1 MTGRLTIAV
10 VGATGAQGGGL
21 ARAILDDPEGRYS
34 CRALTRSPASDA
46 ARALADRGA
55 DVVRADLDDRNSL
68 IEAFRG
74 ATNAFCMTN
83 FFEHFS
89 PEKELEQAAN
99 LAVAAKAAGVG
110 HVIWSTS
117 PDSSAWALRHG
128 DCLPVLPGGYRVPH
142 WDGKAGADQFFTD
155 SGVATTFIGPSMFW
169 ENFLAPGSPQF
180 PQRDQDGV
188 LAITMPAGA
197 AKLPGMAAED
207 IGRCA
212 YAIFKAGSEFVGRS
226 VGLAAE
232 HLTATELAA
241 GLSEALGE
249 TVRYNDIPLAALR
262 SAPVPGADAIANMF
276 QITTED
282 NEDYCAHYDIGLT
295 RALNPRLQTFAEWV
309 AAARDRSRLAAGT
322 TYEGAR

>member
-1 MTGRLTIAV
+1 MTTRTAIAV

-74 ATNAFCMTN
+74 ASSAFCMTN

-99 LAVAAKAAGVG
+99 LAAAAKAAGIG

-117 PDSSAWALRHG
+117 QDSSAWALRHG

-142 WDGKAGADQFFTD
+142 WDGKAQADHFFTD
-155 SGVATTFIGPSMFW
+155 SGVATTFVGPSMFW
-169 ENFLAPGSPQF
+169 ENFLAPGSPQC
-180 PQRDQDGV
+180 PQRDPDGV
-188 LAITMPAGA
+188 LAITMPSGA

-212 YAIFKAGSEFVGRS
+212 YAIFKAGSEFVGQS

-262 SAPVPGADAIANMF
+262 AAPVPGADAIANMF
-276 QITTED
+276 QIITED
-282 NEDYCAHYDIGLT
+282 NEGYCAHYDIGLT
-295 RALNPRLQTFAEWV
+295 RALTPRLQTFAEWV
-309 AAARDRSRLAAGT
+309 AAARDRGRKTART